1 MVQPKVLA
9 GGAAGAASVLLLYI
23 AGLFGLNP
31 PAEVGA
37 AVASLLSFAAAYL
50 KA

>member
-1 MVQPKVLA
+1 MIQPKVAA

-23 AGLFGLNP
+23 VGLFGLEP

-37 AVASLLSFAAAYL
+37 AVAALLSFAAAYL